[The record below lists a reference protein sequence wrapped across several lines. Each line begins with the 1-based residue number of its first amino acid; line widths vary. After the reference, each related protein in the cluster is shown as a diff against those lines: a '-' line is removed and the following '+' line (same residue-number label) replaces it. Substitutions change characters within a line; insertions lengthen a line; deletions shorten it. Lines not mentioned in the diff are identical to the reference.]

1 MNYEPKIGA
10 GSGVAQPLGCT
21 TCYGSCTGGCYG
33 GCFKGCYGDCAG
45 GCKNTNAGGK

>member
-10 GSGVAQPLGCT
+10 GAGGIQPLGCT
-21 TCYGSCTGGCYG
+21 TCYGSCTGNCYG

-45 GCKNTNAGGK
+45 SCKNTNAGGK